1 MTRGE
6 SEREELP
13 VQVTVAE
20 IWELMARLTV
30 YVQVS
35 DRESVVNNS
44 TEALGYCSTLTRGGG
59 TVCEET

>member
-1 MTRGE
+1 MTRGK
-6 SEREELP
+6 SEREALP

-20 IWELMARLTV
+20 IRELIALLTV

-44 TEALGYCSTLTRGGG
+44 TEALGNRSTTTKGGG
-59 TVCEET
+59 TV